1 MPIYNVHEMH
11 SRSYDLDIRIVSNFF
26 IYNCSWQRIAGAD
39 STMQQTFTNALG
51 STPYTEE
58 KVKEAINTLNNK
70 RKERLLLVLDY
81 IEDQGKYFAEEILRS
96 V

>member
-1 MPIYNVHEMH
+1 
-11 SRSYDLDIRIVSNFF
+11 
-26 IYNCSWQRIAGAD
+26 
-39 STMQQTFTNALG
+39 MQQTFTNALG
-51 STPYTEE
+51 PAPYTEE

-81 IEDQGKYFAEEILRS
+81 IEDQGQYSAEEILRS